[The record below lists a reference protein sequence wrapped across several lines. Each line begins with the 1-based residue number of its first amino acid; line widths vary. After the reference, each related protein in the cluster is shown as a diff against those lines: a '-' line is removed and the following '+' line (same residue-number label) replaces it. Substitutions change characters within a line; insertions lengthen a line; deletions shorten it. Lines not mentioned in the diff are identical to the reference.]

1 MLRKKNHHAKYLDQS
16 TNCDHLYVVDILT
29 QLNPLEIGPTE
40 VKYKT
45 LNPVWNQSF
54 VISTDDLSTTDAVLE
69 LEIRIFDKDQM
80 SADDLL
86 AEIRS
91 RRATALFQPNKKP
104 AAVPS
109 SAIKGN
115 GKSGLSRSS
124 NKGADAGAVSS
135 NKCTVLDNPNP
146 IPNPIPVRPFNRSE
160 LVLGINLQR
169 RAIFAF
175 NTKRVRR
182 R

>member
-1 MLRKKNHHAKYLDQS
+1 MNKFKNQQYSSKTNTD
-16 TNCDHLYVVDILT
+16 TNCNVQNASLAVTGRRTSTMDHVIY
-29 QLNPLEIGPTE
+29 
-40 VKYKT
+40 
-45 LNPVWNQSF
+45 QSNHTSNRQATADRSF
-54 VISTDDLSTTDAVLE
+54 GKNNSTTHP
-69 LEIRIFDKDQM
+69 
-80 SADDLL
+80 S
-86 AEIRS
+86 RS